1 MEITARQLGASHEL
15 PVHVPYRG
23 LPGRLGGENLFAKSI
38 IAKYAASD
46 EQDLPSADFAYP
58 ESGRAAADASL
69 SELTTHLTVLNRIR
83 IQMNIRNL
91 RILQKYYLAVST
103 RCTQILN
110 DLSRRSFFTS
120 GISPAAVRELRE
132 IQRELERNAEEAAS
146 ATAAGAVPPSLKEN
160 DSMLL
165 LRILTA
171 ASRGNTGREQYMRR
185 LAAQL
190 RETGAGI
197 TEGTDNAGSAGGE
210 SLLLRA
216 ERELFRTES
225 AGGGHIMTL
234 WASEQARQFFWRIQ
248 RAPKQEREL
257 FLRAG
262 GFSSVI
268 SLEKYLQTMDDA
280 AFRNYS
286 ASLLEQ
292 VSVWMQGQEERGT
305 VPENDSPGKRL
316 SGMIT
321 FLGESGTEEWEL
333 FRRELLYAD
342 TGGLVRSL
350 VPELFREHGNAGE
363 QPLTVQRE
371 KEVLF
376 QVLREDRDAVQR
388 LRILV
393 LETIQRIS
401 TIRENQKDYLTLTES
416 IRSLS
421 SEQWDQLKEEL
432 KILRAENESIRSV
445 LPPELFYTE
454 GRDSGEN
461 ASSREDGPVSERML
475 VMRQE
480 KELLFRILRED
491 RDAVRQLRILV
502 LETIRRISVI
512 RENQKEYLTLAESIM
527 NLTTEQWDRM
537 KEDIEIL
544 RKEDLEIRSRFP
556 EDMFAE
562 AGRRSVTDTEDLPE
576 AERSFREA
584 GIRMSS
590 EKLIF
595 LKALQEQSLRPD
607 SLLSETGRKL
617 YIRTVLKSTEAGR
630 LIRPSY
636 RELSAEGKENWRKFI
651 ADLLRPEDSTDH
663 SGVSSGLYFGGIAG
677 RYGIPFRNGG
687 NPSAGAAER
696 TGAALRT
703 EAALS
708 YLERE
713 REERIFTAG
722 RILPET
728 APEITA
734 GADLTVP
741 AARGAAQ
748 GPGSP
753 GTAGNIRQSAGARVF
768 SAEEVSHD
776 IEFETV
782 TRSSREEEH
791 VMDIKQMEELHKT
804 LERHEHE
811 ISKLVR
817 NQESASRQDLPKEV
831 LRQLNSRLRMERL
844 RGGL

>member
-91 RILQKYYLAVST
+91 RILQRYYLAVST

-190 RETGAGI
+190 RETGAGMAAG
-197 TEGTDNAGSAGGE
+197 TESAGSAGGA
-210 SLLLRA
+210 SLFLRA

-225 AGGGHIMTL
+225 AGGRIMTL

-248 RAPKQEREL
+248 RAPEQEREL

-268 SLEKYLQTMDDA
+268 SLEKYLQTMDDVT
-280 AFRNYS
+280 FRNYS
-286 ASLLEQ
+286 ASLLER
-292 VSVWMQGQEERGT
+292 VSVWMQDQAERGT
-305 VPENDSPGKRL
+305 VPENESPAKHL
-316 SGMIT
+316 SGMIA

-376 QVLREDRDAVQR
+376 Q
-388 LRILV
+388 
-393 LETIQRIS
+393 
-401 TIRENQKDYLTLTES
+401 
-416 IRSLS
+416 
-421 SEQWDQLKEEL
+421 
-432 KILRAENESIRSV
+432 
-445 LPPELFYTE
+445 
-454 GRDSGEN
+454 
-461 ASSREDGPVSERML
+461 
-475 VMRQE
+475 
-480 KELLFRILRED
+480 ILRED

-741 AARGAAQ
+741 AVRGAAQ

-753 GTAGNIRQSAGARVF
+753 GTAGNIRQSAGARAF

-817 NQESASRQDLPKEV
+817 NQESASQQDIPKEV

>member
-1 MEITARQLGASHEL
+1 MEITARQLGANHEL

-38 IAKYAASD
+38 IAKYTASE
-46 EQDLPSADFAYP
+46 EQDLPSDDFAYP
-58 ESGRAAADASL
+58 ESGRAAAEAAL
-69 SELTTHLTVLNRIR
+69 SELTTNLTVLNRIR

-91 RILQKYYLAVST
+91 RILQRYYLSVST
-103 RCTQILN
+103 RCDQILN
-110 DLSRRSFFTS
+110 DLSRRGFFMTGVS
-120 GISPAAVRELRE
+120 AAAVRELRE
-132 IQRELERNAEEAAS
+132 IHRELDRNAEEAAS
-146 ATAAGAVPPSLKEN
+146 AAAAGSVPPVLKE
-160 DSMLL
+160 DGSVLL

-171 ASRGNTGREQYMRR
+171 ASRGNTHREHYMRR

-190 RETGAGI
+190 RETGAGMAA
-197 TEGTDNAGSAGGE
+197 GTDSAGSAGGE

-225 AGGGHIMTL
+225 AGGSRIMTL

-248 RAPKQEREL
+248 RAPEQEREL

-268 SLEKYLQTMDDA
+268 SFEKYLQTMDDVT
-280 AFRNYS
+280 FRNYS
-286 ASLLEQ
+286 ASLLER
-292 VSVWMQGQEERGT
+292 VSVWMQDQEERRA
-305 VPENDSPGKRL
+305 VPENDSPGKHL

-333 FRRELLYAD
+333 FRRELLHAD

-350 VPELFREHGNAGE
+350 APELFRGTEGAGE
-363 QPLTVQRE
+363 QTLTVQRE

-376 QVLREDRDAVQR
+376 RVLREDRDAVRQ

-393 LETIQRIS
+393 LETIQRVS
-401 TIRENQKDYLTLTES
+401 LIRENQKDYLTLTES
-416 IRSLS
+416 IRNLS

-432 KILRAENESIRSV
+432 KILQVENESIRSV
-445 LPPELFYTE
+445 LPPELFHAE
-454 GRDSGEN
+454 GRDSGAD
-461 ASSREDGPVSERML
+461 ASSPEGAPAAERL
-475 VMRQE
+475 VVMQQE

-544 RKEDLEIRSRFP
+544 RKEDLEIRARFP

-562 AGRRSVTDTEDLPE
+562 AGRNQAPAPAELPE

-617 YIRTVLKSTEAGR
+617 YIRTVLKSTEAGK

-636 RELSAEGKENWRKFI
+636 RELSAEGKENWRRFL
-651 ADLLRPEDSTDH
+651 ADLLSPVDSTV
-663 SGVSSGLYFGGIAG
+663 SGGTSSGLYFGRITG
-677 RYGIPFRNGG
+677 RYGITFRNSG
-687 NPSAGAAER
+687 NPPAGAGDL

-713 REERIFTAG
+713 REERIFTAVPSAG
-722 RILPET
+722 TEPAG

-734 GADLTVP
+734 AADLTVP
-741 AARGAAQ
+741 AAQGAGQGAGAA
-748 GPGSP
+748 GNGRSR
-753 GTAGNIRQSAGARVF
+753 GTGTLSA
-768 SAEEVSHD
+768 AEISHD

-791 VMDIKQMEELHKT
+791 VTDIKQMKELHET
-804 LERHEHE
+804 LERHERE

-817 NQESASRQDLPKEV
+817 NQEAISQQDLPKEMI
-831 LRQLNSRLRMERL
+831 RQLNNRLRMERL